1 MAPVLTHLI
10 PSNHAL
16 VADFI
21 NSPYLDLSNA
31 FITIVNSDTNV
42 MSNIYLTEEEALAET
57 YTISGLTNGIL
68 YYVNYTQVRLTPD
81 AARSMSDTLSA
92 TPCTVPSAP
101 ELVSVVYVN
110 GTIAT
115 ATVILPANT
124 SGSVYQNITFLLL
137 DETTGAIS
145 QQVFT
150 PVSPVVLLG
159 TSFTLTNLIATR
171 EYIISC
177 QLVNS
182 AGYSPLSN
190 SVDFLN
196 SVGVP
201 VAPVLNDVVSGYDQA
216 VQLVFTPISGS
227 VPLILATAQYQLVTD
242 VAWTPLGTYSLS
254 GWASG
259 QQISVL
265 SSAFSLGV
273 PLTNGSNYNFR
284 CYVTAVSASPP
295 SSVKTGVPA
304 LMNSFSGPTLTVQR
318 NGTAA
323 SGLISGWDFSTGTFL
338 GPTVTSVFTYNVG
351 GAAGT
356 QTLITHA
363 ELDTA
368 LLPIV
373 NLTLGSACSVVM
385 TLRSVIPPANQP
397 YWLNRPADNIIV
409 YSSTLSANSTV
420 TYLPDPVTNISYISG
435 AQTSTLGRIQFFWD
449 EPIISG
455 GTPITN
461 YTLKLYSA
469 YPSGQDTYILG
480 TTIGPVENYTFSN
493 LSLDNPYWV
502 TISANN
508 ALGSSALVTYP
519 SVGYS
524 GIYITQ
530 PIVAVPV
537 PSLTQTS
544 PTAIEIAW
552 TMVAPPGGQTYNNFN
567 VYSIAPNGV
576 QTNIATQ
583 SYVSNVTDYYFSA
596 LVSSV
601 PASHTFGV
609 VLNATIT
616 NVTPN
621 YAASSLMGL
630 ATIQSSGAP
639 TIGVPTFYTTGGLGS
654 FTVVINTNGS
664 DIIPDGAMFF
674 VVPTTAGPNPVN
686 FLTPSQIDAIN
697 AGPQPYTLNY
707 NLSYPITVS
716 STSPGY
722 LFSISNGAGATYAY
736 SNLG

>member
-1 MAPVLTHLI
+1 
-10 PSNHAL
+10 
-16 VADFI
+16 VADFL
-21 NSPYLDLSNA
+21 NSPYHDLSNA

-81 AARSMSDTLSA
+81 AARSMSETLSA
-92 TPCTVPSAP
+92 TPCTVPLAP
-101 ELVSVVYVN
+101 ELVSVAYVAN
-110 GTIAT
+110 GATAT

-150 PVSPVVLLG
+150 PEFPAVLLG
-159 TSFTLTNLIATR
+159 TSFTLTTLIATH

-201 VAPVLNDVVSGYDQA
+201 VAPVLNNVVSGYDQA
-216 VQLVFTPISGS
+216 VQLVFTPIPGS

-242 VAWTPLGTYSLS
+242 VTWLPLGNYSLS
-254 GWASG
+254 GWTSG

-273 PLTNGSNYNFR
+273 ALANGSNYNFR
-284 CYVTAVSASPP
+284 CYVSTSANSSSP
-295 SSVKTGVPA
+295 SSTKTGVPA
-304 LMNSFSGPTLTVQR
+304 LMNSFATPTLVVER
-318 NGTAA
+318 NGA
-323 SGLISGWDFSTGTFL
+323 SGAVSGLKSGWDFSTGTFPA
-338 GPTVTSVFTYNVG
+338 PTVTSVFTYNVG

-435 AQTSTLGRIQFFWD
+435 AQSDITGRIQFFWD

-461 YTLKLYSA
+461 YTLRLYNS
-469 YPSGQDTYILG
+469 YPSGQDPYKSA
-480 TTIGPVENYTFSN
+480 TTSGDVENYTFPN

-508 ALGSSALVTYP
+508 ALGPSALVTYP
-519 SVGYS
+519 SVGY

-530 PIVAVPV
+530 PNVAVPV
-537 PSLTQTS
+537 PSLTQTN
-544 PTAIEIAW
+544 PTAIAIVW
-552 TMVAPPGGQTYNNFN
+552 SMGPAPPGQAYNEFK

-576 QTNIATQ
+576 QTTISTQ
-583 SYVSNVTDYYFSA
+583 SYVVGVTSYNFSA
-596 LVSSV
+596 PILSA
-601 PASHTFGV
+601 PAEHTFGV
-609 VLNATIT
+609 VLKATIT
-616 NVTPN
+616 NVATP
-621 YAASSLMGL
+621 YTAYSLMGL

-639 TIGVPTFYTTGGLGS
+639 TIGIPAFSTAGNGNGVV
-654 FTVVINTNGS
+654 TVQINTNGS
-664 DIIPDGAMFF
+664 DIISNGAMLF
-674 VVPTTAGPNPVN
+674 VVPATSDANPVN
-686 FLTPSQIDAIN
+686 ILTPAQIDAIN
-697 AGPQPYTLNY
+697 AGPQPYTLV
-707 NLSYPITVS
+707 YPLTYGITVS

-722 LFSISNGAGATYAY
+722 LFSMANGAGATYLEG
-736 SNLG
+736 NLG